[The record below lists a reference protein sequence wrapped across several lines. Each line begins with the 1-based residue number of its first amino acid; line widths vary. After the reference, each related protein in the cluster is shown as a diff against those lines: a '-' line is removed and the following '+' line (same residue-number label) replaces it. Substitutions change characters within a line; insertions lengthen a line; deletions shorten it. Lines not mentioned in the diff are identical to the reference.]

1 MSDAMI
7 YAIASGKGGVGKTT
21 TAINLT
27 AAFAAGGRSSVVVD
41 TDLGMAT
48 LASALGGVEGP
59 TLYDVLAEEA
69 SVAEATYEGDGF
81 AFVPGGGTLDEYADA
96 DPGGL
101 SGVVETLEESFDV
114 VVLDVGAGLSHDT
127 LVPLGLADE
136 ILLVST
142 PENAALESAERV
154 RELSERLDTPVTGLV
169 LTRVTEANERATE
182 AVEAAVGTPVL
193 AVVPEDEVVYESA
206 AIGTAVVTNARK
218 SPVTTAYLDLAEA
231 LCDRIGEDLRAVGS
245 SPEEGSGETVPAGLA
260 DPEPAREVAGSGSE
274 SEDSEEGATDST
286 SDESSTGTDH
296 EDDAGVE
303 NADDEDDGRSRGL
316 FSRLFGR

>member
-1 MSDAMI
+1 MSDPI
-7 YAIASGKGGVGKTT
+7 VYAVASGKGGVGKTT
-21 TAINLT
+21 TAVNLT
-27 AAFAAGGRSSVVVD
+27 AAFATGDRSSVVVD

-48 LASALGGVEGP
+48 LATALGDVEGP
-59 TLYDVLAEEA
+59 TLYDVLADEATVEEA
-69 SVAEATYEGDGF
+69 SYDGGGF
-81 AFVPGGGTLDEYADA
+81 AFVPGGGTLEEYAGA

-101 SGVVETLEESFDV
+101 AGVVETLRESFDV

-182 AVEAAVGTPVL
+182 AVEAAVGVPVL

-206 AIGTAVVTNARK
+206 AVGSPVVANAPR
-218 SPVTTAYLDLAEA
+218 SPVTAAYVDLAEA
-231 LCDRIGEDLRAVGS
+231 LCDRLGEDLRSEPAD
-245 SPEEGSGETVPAGLA
+245 EATATGETVLAGLA
-260 DPEPAREVAGSGSE
+260 DPGPAREVAGSGPDDEADTGSE
-274 SEDSEEGATDST
+274 G
-286 SDESSTGTDH
+286 TGTDSDH
-296 EDDAGVE
+296 QGTEPDEKDT
-303 NADDEDDGRSRGL
+303 ADDGDRDDDGGSGGL